1 MKVMIAGAPAAG
13 KGTQCQKI
21 VDKVA
26 ATPHSILAGN
36 HAVMMLLSMVCI
48 ALTVDAKGS
57 CAAVQFSLVHISA
70 GDLLRAEVASGS
82 EAGKKAESFMS
93 QGYLVPNELVCGKI
107 PCPFLACLPLL
118 MLPGVF

>member
-1 MKVMIAGAPAAG
+1 MIAGAPAAG

-26 ATPHSILAGN
+26 LTPHSSFGWPS
-36 HAVMMLLSMVCI
+36 HVVMMAIGMMCT
-48 ALTVDAKGS
+48 AHTVDAKGS
-57 CAAVQFSLVHISA
+57 CAAVQFNLVHISA

-93 QGYLVPNELVCGKI
+93 QGYLVPNELGIVETDLT
-107 PCPFLACLPLL
+107 PSLPCLPLL
-118 MLPGVF
+118 VLPCLL